1 MNNQKIKIE
10 AWEKIKNYIN
20 LNDEGFNSSDCSFKI
35 SHDYNLVVWCDID
48 YEENNER
55 YYIVSIRYNPYDDN
69 FGDYISHLEY
79 STQNTSKEEL
89 EKAIDILLNSL
100 KGKELV
106 KGKYGNYE
114 LR

>member
-20 LNDEGFNSSDCSFKI
+20 LNDERFNSSACSFKV
-35 SHDYNLVVWCDID
+35 SNDYNLAIWCDID
-48 YEENNER
+48 YEENNNR
-55 YYIVSIRYNPYDDN
+55 YFIVSIRYNPYNDL
-69 FGDYISHLEY
+69 FGDDISYLEY
-79 STQNTSKEEL
+79 STENTSQEEL
-89 EKAIDILLNSL
+89 EKAIDLLLNSL